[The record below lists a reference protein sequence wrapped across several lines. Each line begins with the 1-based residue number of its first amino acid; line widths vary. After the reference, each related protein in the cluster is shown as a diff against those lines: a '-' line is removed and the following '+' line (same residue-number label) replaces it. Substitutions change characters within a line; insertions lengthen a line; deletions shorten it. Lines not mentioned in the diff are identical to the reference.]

1 MPAAREF
8 GYSGI
13 EHEDEIYSV
22 RQLAARDSG
31 ADFVK
36 SEKSLVTPVTTA
48 ATRLTS
54 DSCQVVLSDDELSK
68 ESAVDDESKGDDR
81 PLAVTA
87 SIFRSANGRDD
98 AQKDDV
104 FPKQAQEK
112 KTCVRILKEPINES
126 LKENDEPT
134 VAGPQNS
141 CQSAVVRTPFI
152 FQVRL
157 IFESN

>member
-31 ADFVK
+31 TDFVK
-36 SEKSLVTPVTTA
+36 PEKSLATV
-48 ATRLTS
+48 ATRPTS
-54 DSCQVVLSDDELSK
+54 DSCQVLTDDEISK
-68 ESAVDDESKGDDR
+68 ESAVDDESRGDDR

-98 AQKDDV
+98 TRKDDA
-104 FPKQAQEK
+104 FLKQAQEK
-112 KTCVRILKEPINES
+112 KSCVRILKDLSINES

-134 VAGPQNS
+134 TDRQNCRPAVA
-141 CQSAVVRTPFI
+141 RTPFI

-157 IFESN
+157 IFERIELT